1 VASQITYSHLGPVSK
16 RNFSTASESRSM
28 TRIRPSRSATMTMIA
43 DGSSRW
49 SSLEQ
54 FADEI
59 RRLGLTAALLTNGT
73 DTIPAEV
80 AAPGL
85 ESHFDAIFNSAD
97 IAFVKPDI
105 RAFDHVLDALAV
117 LGPDVFF
124 TDDSAAKLLGA
135 SVPVAV
141 EECPERSPLWNAGAI
156 GRWGPRSRVPLQ
168 DATARYDFAHGLGCG
183 NRFGLP
189 GPVGCPTERR
199 HSHHALQLA
208 SSRSLA

>member
-135 SVPVAV
+135 SVPRCLGASSHGGMSGAV
-141 EECPERSPLWNAGAI
+141 PPM
-156 GRWGPRSRVPLQ
+156 
-168 DATARYDFAHGLGCG
+168 
-183 NRFGLP
+183 
-189 GPVGCPTERR
+189 ERR
-199 HSHHALQLA
+199 RYRSLGAEIQGPTSGCDGPIRFCTWTGLREPFRITWTGGLSNGAATQ
-208 SSRSLA
+208 SSRPPAG

>member
-1 VASQITYSHLGPVSK
+1 
-16 RNFSTASESRSM
+16 
-28 TRIRPSRSATMTMIA
+28 MTMIA

-117 LGPDVFF
+117 IGPDVFF

-135 SVPVAV
+135 SVPR
-141 EECPERSPLWNAGAI
+141 C
-156 GRWGPRSRVPLQ
+156 Q
-168 DATARYDFAHGLGCG
+168 
-183 NRFGLP
+183 
-189 GPVGCPTERR
+189 
-199 HSHHALQLA
+199 
-208 SSRSLA
+208 